1 MANNI
6 TKWKTSLDVLLLGH
20 EEGDGEDEVG
30 D

>member
-1 MANNI
+1 LQII